1 MNYRHAYHAGNF
13 ADVLK
18 HAVLALVIEHL
29 KQKPSPF
36 RVIDTHAGI
45 GLYDLG
51 GEHAEKTGEWKDGI
65 GRIFGADL
73 PRRRGRDPGALSV
86 RHSGRESGRES
97 SSAIRAVLSSRAVSC
112 AAATR

>member
-36 RVIDTHAGI
+36 RVIDTHAGA
-45 GLYDLG
+45 GLYELG
-51 GEHAEKTGEWKDGI
+51 GEHAQKTGEWQEGI
-65 GRIFGADL
+65 GRIFGTDM
-73 PRRRGRDPGALSV
+73 PRPVAEILAPYLSV
-86 RHSGRESGRES
+86 VRTRTRAAH
-97 SSAIRAVLSSRAVSC
+97 SSAILAALSSRAVLC